1 MPGPGPGVHPG
12 KMKPAHQDGD
22 GWSRGRG
29 GVAEVTPSAVDKWLS
44 VDNRMVKSFRRVL
57 RNARMVDCKTASPVV
72 GIDRYQGS
80 TPSMLAEVA
89 APPGGGTACPSIYRS
104 APERSDSSVRSPP
117 ARFHLARPRRRYS
130 LYPWSPPDRPHPAH
144 PGPLAMPRC
153 QRGVVTQAQP
163 ESVPVRIGL
172 ELFVENLLY
181 RGLRLAQPAEAGV
194 LARRLVLRQAFGHLH
209 VESVGVALVPVEGN
223 Q

>member
-12 KMKPAHQDGD
+12 KMKPAHHDCD

-153 QRGVVTQAQP
+153 QRGVVTQARPCQYQFG
-163 ESVPVRIGL
+163 SALSCSSRIFCTAGSGL
-172 ELFVENLLY
+172 PSQRKLACLLGDLSCG
-181 RGLRLAQPAEAGV
+181 RPSGTCT
-194 LARRLVLRQAFGHLH
+194 
-209 VESVGVALVPVEGN
+209 
-223 Q
+223 